1 MRVCRIALTSI
12 AIATASYVAPLS
24 TSATVSEPIEIVP
37 SGVNAGAR
45 MGDSFMSANGR
56 IAYAADNTTFGFD
69 DHLWKSIDG
78 GRSFTAL
85 SSSPAGYWLYV
96 DASDDGNN
104 VYAIY
109 SDTPGNYILT
119 RSSDAGETWTPQFAN
134 STGQLCDVAVSDSG
148 TKIVV
153 AQCDNQVIYS
163 VDSGANWLAM
173 TSTSPGNISR
183 IDIAGDGSKVVG
195 VAGNAAY
202 ITTDGGMNWSSS
214 SVGTFS
220 NAASVHVS
228 DDGSRI
234 LVATQSGPDSDAWIS
249 TNGGGTFVAAGLN
262 SIYSGS
268 SQAVFTGMSGDGLTM
283 LWMFYGSKIWVSRD
297 GGDNWT
303 DYATQVGWLSAALSR
318 DGMRGVITAENQS
331 PRILRRPAPGV
342 GGVLPE
348 TGSAASV
355 TEISVIGSNFFNG
368 CFVLVDGVQKP
379 TTFVS
384 DTELTV
390 TFSARTTG
398 LINVM
403 CDDMTSDWY
412 WAYYKNTTTT
422 TRPGATTTSSSSVP
436 GSVESTL
443 PPTGARGNSSS
454 YWALALLVL
463 GLGLAGFRA
472 RSRS

>member
-1 MRVCRIALTSI
+1 MRIQRILLTGVAVALTSFVAPI
-12 AIATASYVAPLS
+12 SSSATAS
-24 TSATVSEPIEIVP
+24 EQIEIVP
-37 SGVNAGAR
+37 SYWNGGSR

-56 IAYAADNTTFGFD
+56 IAYAADNTTVGSS
-69 DHLWKSIDG
+69 DHLWKSTDG
-78 GRSFTAL
+78 GMSFTVL

-96 DASDDGNN
+96 DASDDGNT

-109 SDTPGNYILT
+109 SNAPGSYILT
-119 RSSDAGETWTPQFAN
+119 KSSDGGENWTSQFAN

-148 TKIVV
+148 AKIAV
-153 AQCDNQVIYS
+153 AQCNNEVIYS
-163 VDSGANWLAM
+163 VDGGANWLAM
-173 TSTSPGNISR
+173 TSTSPGNINR

-202 ITTDGGMNWSSS
+202 ITTDGGTNWSSA

-249 TNGGGTFVAAGLN
+249 TNGGSSFVAAGLN

-283 LWMFYGSKIWVSRD
+283 VWMFYGSKIWVSRN
-297 GGDNWT
+297 GGIDWT
-303 DYATQVGWLSAALSR
+303 DYASNLGWLSAALSR
-318 DGMRGVITAENQS
+318 DGMRGVITAENQE
-331 PRILRRPAPGV
+331 PRVLRRIAPGV
-342 GGVLPE
+342 AGVVPE

-398 LINVM
+398 RINVM

-422 TRPGATTTSSSSVP
+422 TRPDATTTSSSSVP

-463 GLGLAGFRA
+463 GLGLVGFRA